1 MNMQKIVFIQGMH
14 CVSCEKLLDDEFSK
28 IKGVK
33 SVKVD
38 RKKNIATIDHGEGF
52 DFFEVEKVAKKFG
65 YNVSENEIAK
75 KSRRNWIDAI
85 FITVALLFLYKI
97 LGDSGILGKINPDIS
112 KITLGVA
119 LLVGLVASLSSCLA
133 VVGSVVIAFSETFEA
148 EGKGIFQKTIRPNL
162 LFHVGRLGT
171 FFVLGGILGL
181 IGQEITLSTNFIAVF
196 TVIIA
201 IVLFWLGL
209 NILGVAP
216 SINNVIK
223 IPGFGGNK
231 IKSLRGSRHKNVPLL
246 LGALT
251 FFLPCGFTQSMQI
264 FALASGSFIT
274 GALGLFLFALGTTP
288 VLLALGIGVSW
299 TKSKHLVAFQK
310 VAGIL
315 IIFFAIYTLG
325 SGLTLGGIDF
335 GFFGNSQITKTEVK
349 KSSSNVD
356 VQEIEMR
363 VTQKGF
369 EPNTFT
375 IKKGIPVKFIVK
387 EDYLTG
393 CTNKIIIPSKNITQ
407 ALSKGDNIIEFTP
420 EEIGTIPFSCW
431 MGMVKGKFIV
441 E

>member
-1 MNMQKIVFIQGMH
+1 MRKIIYIQGMH

-28 IKGVK
+28 IKGVRN
-33 SVKVD
+33 VKVD
-38 RKKNIATIDHGEGF
+38 RHKNIATIDCSEEF
-52 DFFEVEKVAKKFG
+52 DFSEVEKVAKKFG
-65 YNVSENEIAK
+65 YTVSENELAK

-85 FITVALLFLYKI
+85 FITIALLFIYKI

-133 VVGSVVIAFSETFEA
+133 VVGSVVIAFSETFES

-162 LFHVGRLGT
+162 IFHVGRLGT
-171 FFVLGGILGL
+171 FFILGGVLGL
-181 IGQEITLSTNFIAVF
+181 IGQEITLSNNFIAIF
-196 TVIIA
+196 TVVIA

-209 NILGVAP
+209 NIIGVVP
-216 SINNVIK
+216 SIANVIK

-231 IKSLRGSRHKNVPLL
+231 IKALRGSKHKNIPLL

-264 FALASGSFIT
+264 FALASGSFLT

-288 VLLALGIGVSW
+288 VLLALGVGVSW
-299 TKSKHLVAFQK
+299 TKSKHLAAFQK

-325 SGLTLGGIDF
+325 SGLALGGIDL
-335 GFFGNSQITKTEVK
+335 GFSGSAAPAKIQEK
-349 KSSSNVD
+349 KGAKVDD
-356 VQEIEMR
+356 VQIVEMH
-363 VTQKGF
+363 VTQNGY
-369 EPNTFT
+369 EPSTFT

-387 EDYLTG
+387 GDYVTG
-393 CTNKIIIPSKNITQ
+393 CTSKLIIPSLNVTQ
-407 ALSKGDNIIEFTP
+407 ALSKGDNVIEFIPKET
-420 EEIGTIPFSCW
+420 GTIPFSCW
-431 MGMVKGKFIV
+431 MGMVRGKFIV